1 MFHNIKI
8 KYTFLIGIKYR
19 VQGSKYNN
27 IQEVIENLSYIR
39 ENVEK
44 EADVIYQQA
53 TRMAGKL
60 FVEPT
65 IPRTATRQAHRNNV
79 PAETP
84 LVYYKR
90 ALIRPFM
97 DTIISETKSRFQ
109 KMHCIAGKVLCLI
122 PSIICNEETT
132 DLKELYTRCFFIRNT
147 LFGFSLD
154 VSYLFAKLSLKCF

>member
-1 MFHNIKI
+1 MCATDIV
-8 KYTFLIGIKYR
+8 YA
-19 VQGSKYNN
+19 YNN

-39 ENVEK
+39 ENVDK

-60 FVEPT
+60 FVEPA

-79 PAETP
+79 HAETP

-90 ALIRPFM
+90 ALIIPFM

-109 KMHCIAGKVLCLI
+109 KTHCIAGKVLCLI

-132 DLKELYTRCFFIRNT
+132 YLKELVEMYESDLPNPHAVEQE
-147 LFGFSLD
+147 LMLW
-154 VSYLFAKLSLKCF
+154 